1 MPVGIPGVRRRTI
14 SALAASTALAA
25 LLGGCASYDTTT
37 PRSARAAAS
46 GSVSG
51 DGTAAQA
58 VDCRKA
64 SCVALT
70 FDAGPSRYTPKL
82 LDILKQQGAHATF
95 FMLGKN
101 HVMKYPDTVR
111 RLVAEGNE
119 PANHTWTHKILTE
132 VEPAEARAE
141 IERTEDAVERISG
154 RRPVLMRPPQGRT
167 DEDVSAICKELGVAQ
182 VLWSVT
188 AKDYATDDSELIR
201 KRVREQVKRDGIIL
215 LHDIY
220 PGTVPAV
227 PGILADLKEKGY
239 TVVTVSQLLSPARPE
254 PGRVYKP

>member
-1 MPVGIPGVRRRTI
+1 MPIGIPGVRRRII

-37 PRSARAAAS
+37 PRSARDKAS

-51 DGTAAQA
+51 DGAAAQT

-70 FDAGPSRYTPKL
+70 FDAGPSPYTPKL
-82 LDILKQQGAHATF
+82 LDVLKQQGAHATF

-132 VEPAEARAE
+132 VKPAEARAE
-141 IERTEDAVERISG
+141 IEQTEDAVERISG

-227 PGILADLKEKGY
+227 PGILADLKAAGY
-239 TVVTVSQLLSPARPE
+239 TVVTVSQLLSPAKPE